1 MTFNLKKEIK
11 PICQYKFKYKRKYNQ
26 KGFTL
31 IELMVV
37 VAIIGILAL
46 VGLRLYAGQ
55 QEKVKDA
62 LLKGNVSTIHALVQ
76 SELVD
81 SSQTGLQ
88 VWNRINSIFASSGI
102 HLPVGNPQTTNIA
115 GTGNSA
121 PAPGGNGGWVFVFVN
136 DTTSPTEFF
145 VNGVNSKEEGYVF
158 PEHLLAKK

>member
-1 MTFNLKKEIK
+1 MKSHYRNGN
-11 PICQYKFKYKRKYNQ
+11 RKQ

-46 VGLRLYAGQ
+46 IGLRLYTSQ
-55 QEKVKDA
+55 QERVKDA

-81 SSQTGLQ
+81 SNNSGSD
-88 VWNRINSIFASSGI
+88 VWNRINDIFASSGI
-102 HLPVGNPQTTNIA
+102 HLPVGTPQTTNII
-115 GTGNSA
+115 GTGTSA

-136 DTTSPTEFF
+136 DISSPTEFF
-145 VNGVNSKEEGYVF
+145 INGVNSKEDNYVF
-158 PEHLLAKK
+158 SQNLLAKK